1 MKYYDRNGKQIKEDC
16 FIKINNNI
24 YQVLESPHKNLYI
37 AHNGNYCYLTNDID
51 TSNILIIK

>member
-1 MKYYDRNGKQIKEDC
+1 MKHYDCNGKQIKKDC
-16 FIKINNNI
+16 YIKINNNI

-37 AHNGNYCYLTNDID
+37 IHNDSHCYLTNDID

>member
-1 MKYYDRNGKQIKEDC
+1 MKYCDCNGKQIKKDC

-37 AHNGNYCYLTNDID
+37 IHNDSYCYLTNDID